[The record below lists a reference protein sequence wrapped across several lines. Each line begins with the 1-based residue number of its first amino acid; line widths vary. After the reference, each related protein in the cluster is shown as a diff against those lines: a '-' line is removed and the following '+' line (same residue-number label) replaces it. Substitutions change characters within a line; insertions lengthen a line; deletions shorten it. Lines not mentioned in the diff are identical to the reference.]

1 MKVYAHYYTYGTY
14 IHVYTRFQFL
24 VMLTSPLCTHLK
36 VTVGRRV
43 GVQVG
48 TLEYTIDPII
58 IIVPVVAGAMII
70 SGVMMILIIC
80 CVCCRYK
87 SKEKERDR
95 QFQGLITQMELM
107 ESELAD
113 ECRRGGLAP
122 GVVHTVKPL

>member
-1 MKVYAHYYTYGTY
+1 MYSLP
-14 IHVYTRFQFL
+14 Q
-24 VMLTSPLCTHLK
+24 
-36 VTVGRRV
+36 VTVGRRD

-48 TLEYTIDPII
+48 TLEYTIDLII
-58 IIVPVVAGAMII
+58 IIVPSVVGGAMII
-70 SGVMMILIIC
+70 SAVMMILIIC

-87 SKEKERDR
+87 RKEKERDR

-113 ECRRGGLAP
+113 ECRRGGLTP